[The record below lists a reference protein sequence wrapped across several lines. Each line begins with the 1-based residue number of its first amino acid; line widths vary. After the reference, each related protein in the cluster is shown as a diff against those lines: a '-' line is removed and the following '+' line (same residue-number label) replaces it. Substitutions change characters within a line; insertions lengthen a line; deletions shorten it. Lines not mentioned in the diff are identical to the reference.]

1 MLYLFTASNDS
12 AIKNLEATIE
22 NPYPISTCLADLDVD
37 TVTKL
42 KDNGLNENVCMWG
55 ATPGSSNVDRWGKL
69 KEGDRILAYSKGEFK
84 FYGTIF
90 AKTHNPAV
98 ARKIWRT
105 NDNGETWEYIYFI
118 KDLKP
123 VNIKAI
129 EFAAFFGYKLN
140 HKPQGF
146 TNIDSTKLEIKLAK
160 YKSIDN
166 IIKVLNESFILSED
180 EQEEDMYQ
188 ANIDSD
194 YSNVKVAEEGKPEKR
209 KILKMETGK
218 EVWPRDSQKAKQAIK
233 QAEFKCE
240 IDDTHETFVSKASRE
255 NYMEAHHLIPL
266 RMQHDFE
273 NSLDVVGN
281 IVSICP
287 NCHRLIHFGR
297 AKDKKKVLE
306 LLFEQRK
313 GFLKKFGIEVSLKE
327 LFGYYGILK

>member
-22 NPYPISTCLADLDVD
+22 KTYPISTCLADLDAD

-42 KDNGLNENVCMWG
+42 KDNELHENVCMWG
-55 ATPGSSNVDRWGKL
+55 ATPGSSNVDRWEKL
-69 KEGDRILAYSKGEFK
+69 KEGDGILAYSKGEFK
-84 FYGTIF
+84 FFGTIF
-90 AKTHNPAV
+90 AKTHNPDV
-98 ARKIWRT
+98 ARKIQKT
-105 NDNGETWEYIYFI
+105 NDNDETWEYIYFI

-140 HKPQGF
+140 HTPQGF
-146 TNIDSTKLEIKLAK
+146 TNIDSDF
-160 YKSIDN
+160 S
-166 IIKVLNESFILSED
+166 KVKI
-180 EQEEDMYQ
+180 
-188 ANIDSD
+188 
-194 YSNVKVAEEGKPEKR
+194 AEEEKSENR
-209 KILKMETGK
+209 KKTKMESGR
-218 EVWPRDSQKAKQAIK
+218 EVWPRDPKKAKQAIK

-240 IDDTHETFVSKASRE
+240 IDDTHETFVSEASRK

-287 NCHRLIHFGR
+287 NCHRLIHYGR
-297 AKDKKKVLE
+297 DKDKKKVLE

-313 GFLKKFGIEVSLKE
+313 DSLKKFGIEVSLKE